1 MKQITVDDC
10 YELEKEFRTYC
21 ETAEQHEF
29 ITLVIINSQ
38 LGSSVKEFAE
48 ESENGIVLDQKT
60 ANAMFRVVLR
70 GMGKDFSEYM
80 EA

>member
-10 YELEKEFRTYC
+10 YELENEFRTYC

-29 ITLVIINSQ
+29 FALIIINSQ
-38 LGSSVKEFAE
+38 LGPSVKEFAE
-48 ESENGIVLDQKT
+48 ESENGIVLDQKA

-70 GMGKDFSEYM
+70 VMGKDFFEYM